1 MVLVREM
8 RLLLIRALNLTKS
21 IVYAKKNARGRVWAV
36 KTWTVSWTTTTW
48 VLPLLLFLY
57 QITRLLVPFIGRCNH
72 ENKIFGA
79 LRMLLVRPS
88 AMLIIQINALIY
100 RCYSTK
106 KKKKTFRRQPFSST
120 RFKKRSKHIKSDIFI
135 WKLHEFGGNL

>member
-1 MVLVREM
+1 
-8 RLLLIRALNLTKS
+8 
-21 IVYAKKNARGRVWAV
+21 
-36 KTWTVSWTTTTW
+36 

-106 KKKKTFRRQPFSST
+106 KKKKKPLEGSLSPQLVSRNDPST
-120 RFKKRSKHIKSDIFI
+120 
-135 WKLHEFGGNL
+135 